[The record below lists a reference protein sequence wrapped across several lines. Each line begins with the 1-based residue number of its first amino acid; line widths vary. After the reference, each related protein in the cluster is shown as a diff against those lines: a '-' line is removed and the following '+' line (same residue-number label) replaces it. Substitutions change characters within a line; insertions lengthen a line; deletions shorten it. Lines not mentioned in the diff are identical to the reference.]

1 MTMINK
7 WISIRKHLLR
17 KSAKKKGFSLIEA
30 VVGIALM
37 GIAVL
42 GLAQLF
48 TYSILV
54 NSRADEISNATFLA
68 QQQIDELRTLTASEL
83 NVLTSGKID
92 EIIDVNNDG
101 TNDYRRITEIQLV
114 SDMWEVKVMV
124 FPGEHQQQS
133 TDELF
138 QNPSQYHAMANVST
152 VISR

>member
-1 MTMINK
+1 MIKK
-7 WISIRKHLLR
+7 WISIRKYLLR

-68 QQQIDELRTLTASEL
+68 QQQIDELRTLTATEL
-83 NVLTSGKID
+83 NLLTGGKID

-114 SDMWEVKVMV
+114 SDYWEVKVMV
-124 FPGEHQQQS
+124 FPGEHQEVSADQ
-133 TDELF
+133 LF
-138 QNPSQYHAMANVST
+138 QNPSQYHAMANIST
-152 VISR
+152 MISR